1 MIYKIIFP
9 LLTLFTLSFASF
21 QEVRIGKIDDF
32 YKDKLTEQQLRTIID
47 EIKYTFESELNM
59 NIFDYSQNGKPIDIL
74 FETPSKLEEKIQKK
88 IENIN
93 SKLEKIQELKILFPQ
108 IKEEMTI
115 SQNSY
120 NEQTSILNKKIEA
133 LNEYIRDV
141 NKKGSLSK
149 DEYLKVQNYINNEK
163 NQIDLES
170 KKQKKYHMDLT
181 RLFNHYNQKV
191 FSFNN
196 LVNDVNR
203 LNNEIESMNRS
214 FKKIKGKTFGEE
226 NTTIKSYYKDGE
238 LVKEKST
245 TTTMNKIEIYGFDN
259 LKQLK
264 AVLAHEIAHLVGI
277 PHIEAKNALMNPIL
291 DKSQEE
297 NLVLTPED
305 ILNFKENF

>member
-9 LLTLFTLSFASF
+9 LLTLFTLSLASF
-21 QEVRIGKIDDF
+21 QEIRIGKIDDF

-59 NIFDYSQNGKPIDIL
+59 NIFAYSQNGKPIDIL

-245 TTTMNKIEIYGFDN
+245 TITMNKIEIYGFDN

-277 PHIEAKNALMNPIL
+277 PHIEVKNALMNPIL

>member
-9 LLTLFTLSFASF
+9 LLTLFTLSLASF
-21 QEVRIGKIDDF
+21 QEIRIGKIDDF

-59 NIFDYSQNGKPIDIL
+59 NIFAYSQNGKPIDIL

-108 IKEEMTI
+108 IKDEMTI

-120 NEQTSILNKKIEA
+120 NEQTSSLNKKIEA
-133 LNEYIRDV
+133 LNEYIRDI

-226 NTTIKSYYKDGE
+226 NTIIKAYYKDGE

>member
-9 LLTLFTLSFASF
+9 LLTLFTLSLASF
-21 QEVRIGKIDDF
+21 QEIRIGKIDDF

-59 NIFDYSQNGKPIDIL
+59 NIFAYSQNGKPIDIL